1 MRRWPVRQR
10 SRRSRCRDRLDDAV
24 AGMAAFPAESL
35 SRSPM
40 NDDESMIALSMRMAP
55 AAAILSIIVERLCGG
70 VRSEIAF
77 LAVNDAVMLAR
88 L

>member
-1 MRRWPVRQR
+1 
-10 SRRSRCRDRLDDAV
+10 
-24 AGMAAFPAESL
+24 
-35 SRSPM
+35 
-40 NDDESMIALSMRMAP
+40 MAP
-55 AAAILSIIVERLCGG
+55 AAAILSIIVERFCGG